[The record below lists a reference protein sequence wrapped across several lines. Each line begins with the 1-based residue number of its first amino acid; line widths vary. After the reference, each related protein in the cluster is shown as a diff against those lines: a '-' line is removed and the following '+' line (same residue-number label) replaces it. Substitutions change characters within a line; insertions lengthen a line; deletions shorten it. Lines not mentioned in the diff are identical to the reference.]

1 MLAVLASLAAS
12 AAAKPL
18 PFSLPTPTP
27 TPTPPS
33 PPPGDLEPVRGVIS
47 RVLGPEFVPAF
58 ELSVEPT
65 LCDVGAP
72 HGCFALRPGSG
83 ATTSVQVA
91 GSSVSELTAGVGH
104 YLRTVCN
111 ASLSWQGT
119 GGNRVDQLRLPLP
132 SPPTELH
139 VRRADRWSYYQNV
152 CTPSFSFVWYSW
164 EQWEAELDLLA
175 LSGVNLVLAY
185 VGQEAIYQK
194 TFRQFG
200 VADADIRGQYFSGP
214 AFLAWNRGQDL
225 RGLGGPLPQSWID
238 SQWRLQRQILGRMR
252 SLGMTPA
259 LPAFQGWVPLAVAR
273 LFPNATIS
281 RVGEAE
287 GWCPT
292 GSMSDRY
299 ECPAIVDALDC
310 LFGRMQAAF
319 LQHLT

>member
-1 MLAVLASLAAS
+1 M
-12 AAAKPL
+12 
-18 PFSLPTPTP
+18 
-27 TPTPPS
+27 
-33 PPPGDLEPVRGVIS
+33 IS

-132 SPPTELH
+132 SPPTELR

-164 EQWEAELDLLA
+164 GQWEAGAGNGDRLRVSA
-175 LSGVNLVLAY
+175 GPMIV
-185 VGQEAIYQK
+185 QE
-194 TFRQFG
+194 
-200 VADADIRGQYFSGP
+200 VAMRCCGAHHCQACYD
-214 AFLAWNRGQDL
+214 
-225 RGLGGPLPQSWID
+225 
-238 SQWRLQRQILGRMR
+238 QI
-252 SLGMTPA
+252 PEK
-259 LPAFQGWVPLAVAR
+259 
-273 LFPNATIS
+273 I
-281 RVGEAE
+281 
-287 GWCPT
+287 
-292 GSMSDRY
+292 
-299 ECPAIVDALDC
+299 
-310 LFGRMQAAF
+310 
-319 LQHLT
+319 